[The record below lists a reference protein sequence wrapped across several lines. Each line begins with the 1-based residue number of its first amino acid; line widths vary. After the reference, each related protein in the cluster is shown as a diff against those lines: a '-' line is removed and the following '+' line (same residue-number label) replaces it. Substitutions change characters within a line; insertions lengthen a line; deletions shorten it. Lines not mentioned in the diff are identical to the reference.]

1 MTILRTSAVIIILSI
16 LASMLSTFSSPVAA
30 KIVVE
35 LEEPDWHF
43 VLRQSEHAEREVH
56 MSNEDREFVRRIQ
69 SDLQAGN
76 YSRVI
81 DAFNNRE
88 LSTLSPRL
96 KTLYGQVLLN
106 QKKYILAEKVLLEAL
121 ESMPDS
127 LSVNRSLSMVYL
139 ITGEQDRARKY
150 LTRSIESGIQDAQI
164 FGQLAYVNLQ
174 LGKPI
179 SAISAYQNALM
190 LEPDNTQ
197 WYQGL
202 LFALIESNAL
212 AQAESLLSEMLLDDG
227 NNKQLWLQR
236 GHIALKQGNVI
247 KVLSSL
253 ETAMSLGD
261 SSLSNLISIAK
272 LHASD
277 GSLRRASDILAENIA
292 TFLTDKSSEGF
303 EAYTTIASYL
313 ANQQQWEEL
322 ERLTKAAEEYQNA
335 LSPSQIASIN
345 VLQAKVAINKGR
357 SESAIALLTH
367 AIECIPDNGEAL
379 LALAN
384 LYQQQHKIER
394 AKMMYLRAEALE
406 DVKQQAMLGRA
417 QVAVEQHQYQ
427 QALELLRNVYR
438 AFPSRTD
445 LLSNIRTLE
454 SLVANTL

>member
-1 MTILRTSAVIIILSI
+1 MINLRTSAMVGIFSIIVNVL
-16 LASMLSTFSSPVAA
+16 TVFSLPVAA
-30 KIVVE
+30 EIVVE
-35 LEEPDWHF
+35 LQAPDWHF

-56 MSNEDREFVRRIQ
+56 MSADDREFVREIQ

-76 YSRVI
+76 YSLVI
-81 DAFNNRE
+81 NAFAARE
-88 LSTLSPRL
+88 ISTLGPRL
-96 KTLYGQVLLN
+96 KVLYGQVLLN
-106 QKKYILAEKVLLEAL
+106 EKQYALAEKMLVDAL
-121 ESMPDS
+121 ESTPNS
-127 LSVNRSLSMVYL
+127 PSAHRSLSMIYL
-139 ITGEQDRARKY
+139 MTGEQDNARKH
-150 LTRSIESGIQDAQI
+150 LTRCVELGVQDAQI

-190 LEPDNTQ
+190 LEPDSQQ

-202 LFALIESNAL
+202 LFALIETNAL
-212 AQAESLLSEMLLDDG
+212 AQAETLLSEMLLNDES
-227 NNKQLWLQR
+227 NKQLWLQR
-236 GHIALKQGNVI
+236 GHIALKQGNAI
-247 KVLSSL
+247 KALSSL

-292 TFLTDKSSEGF
+292 TFLTDQSSEGF

-335 LSPSQIASIN
+335 LTPSQIASIN

-367 AIECIPDNGEAL
+367 AIERIPDNGEAL
-379 LALAN
+379 LALAK

-417 QVAVEQHQYQ
+417 QVALEQRQYH

-445 LLSNIRTLE
+445 LLTNIRTLE
-454 SLVANTL
+454 SVVTNTL

>member
-1 MTILRTSAVIIILSI
+1 MINLRTSAMVGIFSIIVNVL
-16 LASMLSTFSSPVAA
+16 TVFSLPVAA
-30 KIVVE
+30 EIVVE
-35 LEEPDWHF
+35 LQAPDWHF

-56 MSNEDREFVRRIQ
+56 MSADDREFVREIQ
-69 SDLQAGN
+69 SNLQAGN
-76 YSRVI
+76 YSLVI
-81 DAFNNRE
+81 NAFAARE
-88 LSTLSPRL
+88 ISTLGPRL
-96 KTLYGQVLLN
+96 KVLYGQVLLN
-106 QKKYILAEKVLLEAL
+106 EKQYALAEKMLVDAL
-121 ESMPDS
+121 ESTPNS
-127 LSVNRSLSMVYL
+127 PSAHRSLSMVYL
-139 ITGEQDRARKY
+139 MTGEQDNARKH
-150 LTRSIESGIQDAQI
+150 LTRCVELGVQDAQI

-190 LEPDNTQ
+190 LEPDSQQ

-202 LFALIESNAL
+202 LFALIETNAL
-212 AQAESLLSEMLLDDG
+212 AQAETLLSEMLLNDE

-236 GHIALKQGNVI
+236 GHIALKQGNAI
-247 KVLSSL
+247 KALSSL

-292 TFLTDKSSEGF
+292 TFLTDKNSEGF

-335 LSPSQIASIN
+335 LSPSQITSIN

-357 SESAIALLTH
+357 SESAIALLTQ
-367 AIECIPDNGEAL
+367 AIERIPDNGEAL
-379 LALAN
+379 LALAK

-394 AKMMYLRAEALE
+394 AKMMYLRAEVLE
-406 DVKQQAMLGRA
+406 DVKQQAMLGRV
-417 QVAVEQHQYQ
+417 QVALEQRQYH

-445 LLSNIRTLE
+445 LLTNIRTLE
-454 SLVANTL
+454 SVVTNTL

>member
-1 MTILRTSAVIIILSI
+1 MINLRTSAVVGIFSIIVNVL
-16 LASMLSTFSSPVAA
+16 TVFSLPVAA
-30 KIVVE
+30 EVVVE
-35 LEEPDWHF
+35 LQAPDWHF

-56 MSNEDREFVRRIQ
+56 MSADDREFVRQIQ

-76 YSRVI
+76 YSLVI
-81 DAFNNRE
+81 NAFNARE
-88 LSTLSPRL
+88 ISTLSPRL
-96 KTLYGQVLLN
+96 KALYGQVLLN
-106 QKKYILAEKVLLEAL
+106 EKKYVLAEKVLLDAL
-121 ESMPDS
+121 ESTPNS
-127 LSVNRSLSMVYL
+127 PTVHRSLSMVYL
-139 ITGEQDRARKY
+139 MAGEQDNARKH
-150 LTRSIESGIQDAQI
+150 LTRCVELGVQDVQI
-164 FGQLAYVNLQ
+164 FGQLAYANLQ

-190 LEPDNTQ
+190 LEPDNQQ

-202 LFALIESNAL
+202 LFALIETNAL
-212 AQAESLLSEMLLDDG
+212 AQAESLLSEMLLNDE
-227 NNKQLWLQR
+227 NNKKLWLQR
-236 GHIALKQGNVI
+236 GHIALKQGNTI
-247 KVLSSL
+247 KALSSL

-261 SSLSNLISIAK
+261 NSLSNLISIAK

-277 GSLRRASDILAENIA
+277 GSLRRASDILIENIA

-303 EAYTTIASYL
+303 EAYKTIASYL
-313 ANQQQWEEL
+313 ANQQQWGEL
-322 ERLTKAAEEYQNA
+322 EQLTKAAEEYQNV
-335 LSPSQIASIN
+335 LTPLQIASIN

-357 SESAIALLTH
+357 SESAIALLTY
-367 AIECIPDNGEAL
+367 AIERIPDNGEAL
-379 LALAN
+379 LALAK

-417 QVAVEQHQYQ
+417 QVALEQRQYH

-454 SLVANTL
+454 SIVANTL